1 MDATLIL
8 VELEKIRALLHMVM
22 IVSAVQTIA
31 CVLIV
36 GTYFIL
42 RLVDEIREL
51 KDRLEDRLEDGE

>member
-1 MDATLIL
+1 MDAALIL
-8 VELEKIRALLHMVM
+8 VELEKIRLLLRMVM

-36 GTYFIL
+36 GSYIIH

-51 KDRLEDRLEDGE
+51 KDRLEDGG

>member
-1 MDATLIL
+1 MDAALIL

-22 IVSAVQTIA
+22 IVSAIRTIA

-36 GTYFIL
+36 GTYIIH

-51 KDRLEDRLEDGE
+51 KDRLEDGE

>member
-1 MDATLIL
+1 MLPYGNVAPHEILLI
-8 VELEKIRALLHMVM
+8 KMVM

-36 GTYFIL
+36 STYIIL

-51 KDRLEDRLEDGE
+51 KDRLEDGE